1 MGKEHKLLEVKY
13 IEPTDIPKLSP
24 DDLILVSR
32 IVLNNARAYS
42 NLPSA
47 KRDKEAITALLK
59 ACQLLYAQDDE
70 KNYPCFGVE
79 IRAEEVNIIFKNQ
92 LEYLPKRS
100 FIINSKLCPT

>member
-1 MGKEHKLLEVKY
+1 MDKEHKLLEVKY
-13 IEPTDIPKLSP
+13 IEPTEIPKLSP

-42 NLPSA
+42 NLPST
-47 KRDKEAITALLK
+47 KRDKKAIAALLK
-59 ACQLLYAQDDE
+59 ACQLLNAQDE
-70 KNYPCFGVE
+70 AENHPCFGVE

-100 FIINSKLCPT
+100 FIINSTLCPT